1 MEIVKPRILINNE
14 LYYTMEDVVK
24 LVSASARTISRIIK
38 RNGIQYLYLNRHYY
52 FKPSWVDE
60 LIDKLTVCPKKRFNI
75 SEDKI

>member
-14 LYYTMEDVVK
+14 QYYTMKDVMN

-38 RNGIQYLYLNRHYY
+38 RNGIKYLYLNRHYY

-60 LIDKLTVCPKKRFNI
+60 LIENLTICNKKRFNI
-75 SEDKI
+75 SEDK